1 MITLLFQDIKQK
13 CLSIH
18 NISGKRSLCLSTHE
32 ETYFVFSK
40 SLIKRKLLNRNPIY
54 YLSLESNKRNIFSR

>member
-1 MITLLFQDIKQK
+1 MITLLFQDSKQK

-40 SLIKRKLLNRNPIY
+40 S
-54 YLSLESNKRNIFSR
+54 SNQKKIIE